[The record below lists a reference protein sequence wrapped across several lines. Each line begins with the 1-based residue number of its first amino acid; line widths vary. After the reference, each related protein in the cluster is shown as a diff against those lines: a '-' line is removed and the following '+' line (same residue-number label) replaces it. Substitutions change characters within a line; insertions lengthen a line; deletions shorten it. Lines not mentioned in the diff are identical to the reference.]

1 MNIRWLSQLQSVKPK
16 AESRPGRIF
25 SAVFALTISLTLW
38 FGTSVHG
45 NMVSQETSSVAPV
58 VVIVL
63 DDSGSMRD
71 KMQTDQGKEPR
82 MQVAQQ
88 ALKKLVQQL
97 PDNTQLGLLL
107 MNGASNQDGWLV
119 PLGPL
124 EKAKTVALIDQVRAN
139 GGTPLGQ
146 SMKTAMEQLLAARAV
161 RPIGDYRLIVVTD
174 GEATDRRVLDR
185 YLPEIIAR
193 GIVVDVIGV
202 DMKSDHTLAS
212 KSHTYRRAN
221 DASSFESALIEIF
234 AESNQAADD
243 GSASDFDLIAGLP
256 DEFASEALAALAS
269 MINKSIDGGPVSVES
284 DTFAVPSP
292 DGGATSPNNPPP
304 GGNFWFIVAIVVF
317 IVIFFNGLF
326 KSSKK
331 R

>member
-1 MNIRWLSQLQSVKPK
+1 MNIRWLSQLLTVKSKSEQRPNLFFAMIAVLGMGLALQLGSSVQGSTTQQS
-16 AESRPGRIF
+16 S
-25 SAVFALTISLTLW
+25 SL
-38 FGTSVHG
+38 
-45 NMVSQETSSVAPV
+45 VAPV

-71 KMQTDQGKEPR
+71 KMRTDQGKEPR

-97 PDNTQLGLLL
+97 PDNTQLGVLL
-107 MNGASNQDGWLV
+107 MNGAPDQGGWLV

-139 GGTPLGQ
+139 GGTPLGR
-146 SMKTAMEQLLAARAV
+146 SMKTAMEQLLTARASK
-161 RPIGDYRLIVVTD
+161 PIGDYRLIVVTD
-174 GEATDRRVLDR
+174 GEATDRPELNRL
-185 YLPEIIAR
+185 LPNMVAR
-193 GIVVDVIGV
+193 GIVIDVIGV

-234 AESNQAADD
+234 AESNQATDD

-256 DEFASEALAALAS
+256 DEFASEALAALAG
-269 MINKSIDGGPVSVES
+269 MVNKSIDGGPISVES
-284 DTFAVPSP
+284 DTFAVSSP
-292 DGGATSPNNPPP
+292 GGGATSPNNPPS